1 MQLSII
7 IPTHKRRDIL
17 RQCLEC
23 IGKQTLL
30 RASSL
35 DTRRHRGATRDDTN
49 ALEVI
54 VVSDGPDEKT
64 SEMIAS
70 LSWPFAIQHFA
81 IPKSQQGVARNRGV
95 EKARGKLSLLIS
107 DDIFLAEDAC
117 EKHLSAHAQF
127 PIPNTPIAVLGFITW
142 DPTLKVTPLMRWMEE
157 SGVQFG
163 YPEISPYAHA
173 FLPEREQHFF
183 TYASNVSLPTRTLW
197 QHPFREDV
205 SLYGWEDVEWG
216 RRLRASGVKLF
227 YEPGARGYHHHSFTD
242 AQVWERS
249 RKLGQSA
256 AVLQR
261 ILTLEG
267 DTELALVPSG
277 FKKFLYMVFSLLPT
291 YRGKHWRAFFRGVRS
306 SRDLRE

>member
-1 MQLSII
+1 MLLSVI
-7 IPTHKRRDIL
+7 IPTYKRTDIL

-30 RASSL
+30 RASSTPS
-35 DTRRHRGATRDDTN
+35 TRCSAPRSGSAQHDREVF
-49 ALEVI
+49 EVI

-64 SEMIAS
+64 TEMIAS
-70 LSWPFAIQHFA
+70 LSWPFEIQHFA

-95 EKARGKLSLLIS
+95 EKARGKISLLMS
-107 DDIFLAEDAC
+107 DDIFLSEDTC
-117 EKHLSAHAQF
+117 EKHFRRHEMRDMRHES
-127 PIPNTPIAVLGFITW
+127 PIAVLGFTTW
-142 DPTLKVTPLMRWMEE
+142 DPTLKITPLMRWMEE

-163 YPEISPYAHA
+163 YPEISPYAHN
-173 FLPEREQHFF
+173 FLPEKTQHFF
-183 TYASNVSLPTRTLW
+183 TYASHISLPTRTLW

-216 RRLRASGVKLF
+216 RRLRESGVKLF
-227 YEPGARGYHHHSFTD
+227 YEPDARGYHHHAFTD

-256 AVLQR
+256 VILQR

-267 DTELALVPSG
+267 DTELALVPRG
-277 FKKFLYMVFSLLPT
+277 FKKILYRGISMLPT
-291 YRGKHWRAFFRGVRS
+291 YRGKHWRAFLEGM
-306 SRDLRE
+306 RE